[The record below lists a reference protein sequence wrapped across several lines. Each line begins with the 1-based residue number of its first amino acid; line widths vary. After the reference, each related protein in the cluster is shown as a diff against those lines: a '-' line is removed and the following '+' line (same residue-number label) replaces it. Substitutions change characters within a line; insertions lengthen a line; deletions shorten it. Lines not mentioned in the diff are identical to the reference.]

1 MTTRQRKTNY
11 FPHDS
16 NARNDEKLIRLR
28 MRHGA
33 AGYGVYFMLI
43 ERLREESDY
52 TSVRDYNV
60 IAFDFRVDAALVKSV
75 VEDFGLFV
83 LAGNDGKYFYSESL
97 LNRMQEKDAAGSS
110 RTLSAKKA
118 AQARWDNTNVTSE
131 PQPAIGK
138 KPMEKKTEG
147 SEYSDVNDVYL
158 DEFFA
163 NNSGLLESL
172 MMNLHL
178 APSEKDK
185 LRKMAGEVVT
195 EWKLSRTSHF
205 GGYQDWS
212 RHLISTIRI
221 KLEHEAALKEKK
233 SRKTPAAIQEQE
245 RIAAEMREQ
254 ENAERNRRYI
264 NMKAGAVSYEDAKK
278 TEEYKRAFEGA

>member
-52 TSVRDYNV
+52 TSVKDYNV

-83 LAGNDGKYFYSESL
+83 LAENGKYFYSESL

-110 RTLSAKKA
+110 RT
-118 AQARWDNTNVTSE
+118 T
-131 PQPAIGK
+131 
-138 KPMEKKTEG
+138 
-147 SEYSDVNDVYL
+147 
-158 DEFFA
+158 
-163 NNSGLLESL
+163 
-172 MMNLHL
+172 
-178 APSEKDK
+178 
-185 LRKMAGEVVT
+185 
-195 EWKLSRTSHF
+195 
-205 GGYQDWS
+205 
-212 RHLISTIRI
+212 
-221 KLEHEAALKEKK
+221 
-233 SRKTPAAIQEQE
+233 
-245 RIAAEMREQ
+245 
-254 ENAERNRRYI
+254 
-264 NMKAGAVSYEDAKK
+264 
-278 TEEYKRAFEGA
+278 